1 MEKRTKKQAQKIGAI
16 TMADKYMGF
25 CIPLT
30 GYREADIVMP
40 KVFTPAEAEDFKQLI
55 LPIIDGTYDYDEVL
69 PEEYEEIDIVVSM
82 FLSGIN
88 AEDIGTKREI
98 KRHPY
103 SVKISEDKVAYISI
117 PDSLEPEEIKVIK
130 QYVEQICEHYL
141 TKE

>member
-1 MEKRTKKQAQKIGAI
+1 MEKQTKKQAQKIGAI

-69 PEEYEEIDIVVSM
+69 PEEYEEIDTVS
-82 FLSGIN
+82 
-88 AEDIGTKREI
+88 
-98 KRHPY
+98 
-103 SVKISEDKVAYISI
+103 
-117 PDSLEPEEIKVIK
+117 
-130 QYVEQICEHYL
+130 
-141 TKE
+141 